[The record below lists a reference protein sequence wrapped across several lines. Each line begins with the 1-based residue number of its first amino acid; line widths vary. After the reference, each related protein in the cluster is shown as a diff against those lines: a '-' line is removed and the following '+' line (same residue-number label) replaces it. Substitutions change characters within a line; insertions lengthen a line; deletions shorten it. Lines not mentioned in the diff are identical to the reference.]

1 MNDVSVNAVSL
12 NDKAL
17 RAMRRTRQRHR
28 LGNIEWFDAAYRAY
42 LVGIFGG
49 GSVLWISSS
58 VQDATVSAAAA
69 ADFAQQAPAILG
81 LFTAFVLLVGLRGGA
96 QGGPVALEA
105 ADVMHVMLAPVDR
118 RRALLR
124 PALQRVR
131 GALFTGAV
139 AGAIVGQLAGRRLPG
154 TLLAWAGGGALFGAS
169 VGMLW
174 AGAALLAHVAV
185 HTASARGRRAPRWVA
200 TVLGMAVVAWQA
212 AAVYTS
218 LSSSSTRIAGP
229 LDAFG
234 SLALW
239 GWRQHATDLLAA
251 AASLLAVI
259 GGLLLLS
266 RISLEAL
273 ARRSALVAQLRF
285 AVTMQDL
292 RTVILLRR
300 QLNQEHTRRNPW
312 HRLQPASKSKAAT
325 STRVLT
331 RAVFRRGWH
340 GLLRFPA
347 TRLARIAALSVAFGV
362 LQATVVRG
370 TTPAVLASAL
380 VAFVIGLEVMEP
392 LSQEV
397 DQPDRTDSFP
407 IDRGELLA
415 RHLLAPAIAI
425 LPFAVIAAAAAVLTV
440 GRVDAIAPAAILA
453 LPNLLAGATG
463 GVVSI
468 VRDAPDP
475 FSADKQQSFVPPEM
489 AGFGATIR
497 LLWPVVVSG
506 FGCSMV
512 FIVRATV
519 DAEGPNA
526 SLIGAAIRGAVGSLL
541 LVVVVG
547 YWVKVRDRI
556 RRKFRAFM
564 AEGRT
569 QALGAR

>member
-1 MNDVSVNAVSL
+1 MNPASL

-42 LVGIFGG
+42 LVGVFGG

-58 VQDATVSAAAA
+58 VHDATVSAASA
-69 ADFAQQAPAILG
+69 ADFAEHAPSIIG
-81 LFTAFVLLVGLRGGA
+81 LVAALALLVGLRSGA

-118 RRALLR
+118 RRALMR

-131 GALFTGAV
+131 GAIFTSAT

-174 AGAALLAHVAV
+174 AGSALLAHTVLSRS
-185 HTASARGRRAPRWVA
+185 TRIPRWTA
-200 TVLGMAVVAWQA
+200 TVIGMAVFVWQS

-218 LSSSSTRIAGP
+218 LSSGLSKVAGP
-229 LDAFG
+229 TDAFG

-239 GWRQHATDLLAA
+239 GWRQHTTDLLATA
-251 AASLLAVI
+251 VGLAAVI
-259 GGLLLLS
+259 GGLSLLS

-312 HRLQPASKSKAAT
+312 RRMPRAQRQQPT
-325 STRVLT
+325 TRSRSLT

-407 IDRGELLA
+407 IDRGELMA
-415 RHLLAPAIAI
+415 RHLLAPAIAL
-425 LPFAVIAAAAAVLTV
+425 LPFAIIAGAAAAITLGST
-440 GRVDAIAPAAILA
+440 DAIAPAAIFA
-453 LPNLLAGATG
+453 LPNLLAGAAG

-489 AGFGATIR
+489 AGFGATLR
-497 LLWPVVVSG
+497 LLWPIIISA

-512 FIVRATV
+512 FILRVAV
-519 DAEGPNA
+519 DHDRPLVAG
-526 SLIGAAIRGAVGSLL
+526 AIRAAVGSLL
-541 LVVVVG
+541 LAFIVG

-556 RRKFRAFM
+556 RRKIKSFM
-564 AEGRT
+564 DEGRT

>member
-1 MNDVSVNAVSL
+1 MNDVSVNDVSV
-12 NDKAL
+12 NGRAL
-17 RAMRRTRQRHR
+17 RAMRRTRQLHR
-28 LGNIEWFDAAYRAY
+28 LGNIEWFEAAYRAY

-58 VQDATVSAAAA
+58 IHDTTISVASAADVAEH
-69 ADFAQQAPAILG
+69 APSILG
-81 LFTAFVLLVGLRGGA
+81 LLAAVALLAGLRGGA

-131 GALFTGAV
+131 GAIFTGAI
-139 AGAIVGQLAGRRLPG
+139 AGAIAGQLAGRRLPG
-154 TLLAWAGGGALFGAS
+154 TSLAWAGGGALFGAS
-169 VGMLW
+169 VAMLW
-174 AGAALLAHVAV
+174 AGAALLAH
-185 HTASARGRRAPRWVA
+185 TLLARSTRVPRWAA
-200 TVLGMAVVAWQA
+200 TAIGLAVFAWQS
-212 AAVYTS
+212 AAVYVS
-218 LSSSSTRIAGP
+218 LDNNSVSLAGP

-239 GWRQHATDLLAA
+239 GWRQHPTDLIATAA
-251 AASLLAVI
+251 GLVMVI
-259 GGLLLLS
+259 AGFSLLS

-300 QLNQEHTRRNPW
+300 QLNQEHTRRHPW
-312 HRLQPASKSKAAT
+312 RRLQP
-325 STRVLT
+325 STKPSTLT
-331 RAVFRRGWH
+331 RAVRRRGWH

-347 TRLARIAALSVAFGV
+347 TRLARMAALAIAFGV
-362 LQATVVRG
+362 LQAAVVRG

-397 DQPDRTDSFP
+397 DQADRTDSFP
-407 IDRGELLA
+407 IERGELLA
-415 RHLLAPAIAI
+415 RHLLAPTIAL
-425 LPFAVIAAAAAVLTV
+425 LPFAVIAAAAAVITL
-440 GRVDAIAPAAILA
+440 GSVDAIAPAAILA
-453 LPNLLAGATG
+453 LPNLLAGAAG

-489 AGFGATIR
+489 AGFGATVR
-497 LLWPVVVSG
+497 LLWPIAVSG

-512 FIVRATV
+512 FILRVAV
-519 DAEGPNA
+519 DNDDSGGL
-526 SLIGAAIRGAVGSLL
+526 LIGAAIRAAVGSLL
-541 LVVVVG
+541 LAVVVG

-556 RRKFRAFM
+556 RRKFKAFM
-564 AEGRT
+564 AEGRM

>member
-1 MNDVSVNAVSL
+1 MSTVSLNAVSL
-12 NDKAL
+12 NSKAL

-58 VQDATVSAAAA
+58 VRDATVSAASA
-69 ADFAQQAPAILG
+69 ADFAEFAPPILG
-81 LFTAFVLLVGLRGGA
+81 LLAAFALLVGLRGGA

-131 GALFTGAV
+131 GAIFTGAI
-139 AGAIVGQLAGRRLPG
+139 AGAISGQLAGRRLPG
-154 TLLAWAGGGALFGAS
+154 SLLAWAGGGALFGAS
-169 VGMLW
+169 VAMLW
-174 AGAALLAHVAV
+174 VGSALLAHTVL
-185 HTASARGRRAPRWVA
+185 ARSSRVPRWSA
-200 TVLGMAVVAWQA
+200 TAIGLTLVAWQSV
-212 AAVYTS
+212 AVYFAMDS
-218 LSSSSTRIAGP
+218 GSTKVAGP
-229 LDAFG
+229 ADAFG

-239 GWRQHATDLLAA
+239 GWRQHSTDLIATA
-251 AASLLAVI
+251 VGLLAVI
-259 GGLLLLS
+259 LGLLLLS

-300 QLNQEHTRRNPW
+300 QLNQERTRRTPW
-312 HRLQPASKSKAAT
+312 RRLQRITNQKPR
-325 STRVLT
+325 TRTRALT
-331 RAVFRRGWH
+331 RSVFRRGWH

-347 TRLARIAALSVAFGV
+347 TRLARMAALSVAFGV

-370 TTPAVLASAL
+370 TTPAVLLSAL

-407 IDRGELLA
+407 VDRGELLA
-415 RHLLAPAIAI
+415 RHLLAPTIAL
-425 LPFAVIAAAAAVLTV
+425 LPFAIIAGAAAVITL
-440 GRVDAIAPAAILA
+440 GSIDAIAPAAIFA
-453 LPNLLAGATG
+453 LPNLIAGAAG

-497 LLWPVVVSG
+497 LLWPIVVSA

-512 FIVRATV
+512 FILRVAV
-519 DAEGPNA
+519 DNDGP
-526 SLIGAAIRGAVGSLL
+526 LIGAAIRGAVGSLL
-541 LVVVVG
+541 LAVVVG

>member
-1 MNDVSVNAVSL
+1 MNTASLNDVSVN
-12 NDKAL
+12 DRAL

-42 LVGIFGG
+42 LVGVFGG

-58 VQDATVSAAAA
+58 VHDETVSAASAL
-69 ADFAQQAPAILG
+69 DFAKHAPPILG
-81 LFTAFVLLVGLRGGA
+81 LLTAFVLLVGLRGGA

-131 GALFTGAV
+131 GAIFTGV
-139 AGAIVGQLAGRRLPG
+139 TAGAIVGQLAGRRLPG

-169 VGMLW
+169 AGMLW
-174 AGAALLAHVAV
+174 AGAALLAHTVL
-185 HTASARGRRAPRWVA
+185 SRRKRVPRWAA
-200 TVLGMAVVAWQA
+200 TALGLVVVAWQS

-218 LSSSSTRIAGP
+218 LQNGTTRVAGP

-239 GWRQHATDLLAA
+239 GWRQHATDLVATAVALI
-251 AASLLAVI
+251 AVI
-259 GGLLLLS
+259 SGLLLLS

-312 HRLQPASKSKAAT
+312 RRLQRASRSNP
-325 STRVLT
+325 STRSRALT
-331 RAVFRRGWH
+331 RSVFRRGWH

-347 TRLARIAALSVAFGV
+347 TRVARIAALSIAFGV

-415 RHLLAPAIAI
+415 RHLLAPAIA
-425 LPFAVIAAAAAVLTV
+425 LFPFAIIAGAAAAITL
-440 GRVDAIAPAAILA
+440 GSVDAIAPAAILA
-453 LPNLLAGATG
+453 LPNLLAGAVG

-489 AGFGATIR
+489 AGFGATLR
-497 LLWPVVVSG
+497 LLWPIVVSA

-512 FIVRATV
+512 FILRAAV
-519 DAEGPNA
+519 DNDGP
-526 SLIGAAIRGAVGSLL
+526 LIGAAIRAAVGSLL
-541 LVVVVG
+541 LAVMVG

-556 RRKFRAFM
+556 RRKFKAFM

>member
-1 MNDVSVNAVSL
+1 
-12 NDKAL
+12 
-17 RAMRRTRQRHR
+17 MRRTRQRHR

-42 LVGIFGG
+42 LVGLFGG

-58 VQDATVSAAAA
+58 VHDATISASAAADV
-69 ADFAQQAPAILG
+69 ADHAPSILG
-81 LFTAFVLLVGLRGGA
+81 LLTAVVLLAGLRGGA

-105 ADVMHVMLAPVDR
+105 ADVMHVMLSPVDR

-131 GALFTGAV
+131 GAIFVGAT
-139 AGAIVGQLAGRRLPG
+139 AGAIGGQLAGRRLPG
-154 TLLAWAGGGALFGAS
+154 TLFSWAAGGALFGAS
-169 VGMLW
+169 VAMLW
-174 AGAALLAHVAV
+174 AGAALLAH
-185 HTASARGRRAPRWVA
+185 TALAQKLRLPHWVA
-200 TVLGMAVVAWQA
+200 TLIGTAVVAWQS
-212 AAVYTS
+212 AAVYSS
-218 LSSSSTRIAGP
+218 LRNGHIPGP

-234 SLALW
+234 SLGLW
-239 GWRQHATDLLAA
+239 GWRQHPTDLTAVAVGVAA
-251 AASLLAVI
+251 VTA
-259 GGLLLLS
+259 GLLLLS

-300 QLNQEHTRRNPW
+300 QLNQERTRRNPW
-312 HRLQPASKSKAAT
+312 RRIRTVSHPDHAERS
-325 STRVLT
+325 LT
-331 RAVFRRGWH
+331 RSVVRRGWH

-347 TRLARIAALSVAFGV
+347 TRFVRMSALAVAFGV

-397 DQPDRTDSFP
+397 DQPDRTDSYP

-415 RHLLAPAIAI
+415 RHLLAPTVAL
-425 LPFAVIAAAAAVLTV
+425 LPFAIVAGVAATV
-440 GRVDAIAPAAILA
+440 TLGTTDAIVPAAIFA
-453 LPNLLAGATG
+453 LPNLIAGAAG

-489 AGFGATIR
+489 AGFGATVR
-497 LLWPVVVSG
+497 LLWPIVISG

-512 FIVRATV
+512 FILRAAADSGTAN
-519 DAEGPNA
+519 DGPLVA
-526 SLIGAAIRGAVGSLL
+526 AAIRGAVGSVLL
-541 LVVVVG
+541 AFLVG

-556 RRKFRAFM
+556 RRKFKAFM
-564 AEGRT
+564 AAGRAQT
-569 QALGAR
+569 AGAR